1 MQLLQ
6 DEGKHGK
13 TSEFHEH
20 GPVATLQVLWNETHD
35 QNQCCLKYMVVGKV
49 FCKSTECILGR
60 RTEWWEDKSISN
72 AFVPVKLKGCPLYDR
87 GGQMY

>member
-1 MQLLQ
+1 MEDMEKLMTSINRNPLL
-6 DEGKHGK
+6 HF
-13 TSEFHEH
+13 SL
-20 GPVATLQVLWNETHD
+20 VAG
-35 QNQCCLKYMVVGKV
+35 QNQSLWDIMTASEV

-87 GGQMY
+87 CGQMY